1 LPEQTIAADA
11 PMLDSAS
18 SHAPNAVPSK
28 LFPMDVI
35 SSFSF

>member
-18 SHAPNAVPSK
+18 NPAPKAVPSK
-28 LFPMDVI
+28 LVPINVI